1 MKKKKY
7 VDENKLSSISLYVKK
22 IENIPK
28 NFIFGMDISSLIS
41 EEESGVKYY
50 NFKDEEKDLLEIIK
64 NVGINYI
71 RIRIWNDPYDSEGHG
86 YGGGNCDMEK
96 AIKIRKRATMYGM
109 KVMASFH
116 FSDFYADPKLQKVPK
131 AWANLTFEQ
140 KAIKAKEF
148 IIESINR
155 FKEEGINL
163 GIATFGNEITNGF
176 CGETDWTKIVEILN
190 PCSKAAREIFP
201 DILIAVH
208 FTNPEKEGFQK
219 WLAQELNNNNL
230 DYDIFSTSYYG
241 FWHGTLENLK
251 NTLNFIAETYNK
263 KVLIAETSY
272 PYSRDNF
279 DLFPNTNPSYDDTLF
294 YPLTVQGQANHLYNL
309 IKTMTET
316 KNSLGVFYWEPA
328 WIPVKASNYEEYSY
342 KWETYGSG
350 WSSSYA
356 QSYDSEHYSAGG
368 CVMDNQAL
376 FNPEGKPLES
386 LKVYNL
392 IKFGN
397 EITPEE
403 DGVEDIS
410 VNPIDFTTFSLPQT
424 IKVILSNEQRI
435 IKNVNWDDNYDINK
449 AQNSD
454 NQAPTYEYNGKAGNI
469 DIKCIFQN
477 NSSNKARKFVF
488 SYYIGSKYLSPWR
501 LNSMIR
507 IRDL

>member
-1 MKKKKY
+1 MDSDSNSPGLDRETKNIPFSNEIKREEIIEPTKRNRFLSFITSKAGIITIIIIIVVIVVSVTLPIILTKKNNNNKKDDNEEKY

-96 AIKIRKRATMYGM
+96 AIKIGKRATMYGM

-163 GIATFGNEITNGF
+163 GIATLGNEITNGF

-230 DYDIFSTSYYG
+230 DYDIFSTSY
-241 FWHGTLENLK
+241 
-251 NTLNFIAETYNK
+251 
-263 KVLIAETSY
+263 
-272 PYSRDNF
+272 
-279 DLFPNTNPSYDDTLF
+279 
-294 YPLTVQGQANHLYNL
+294 
-309 IKTMTET
+309 
-316 KNSLGVFYWEPA
+316 
-328 WIPVKASNYEEYSY
+328 
-342 KWETYGSG
+342 
-350 WSSSYA
+350 
-356 QSYDSEHYSAGG
+356 
-368 CVMDNQAL
+368 
-376 FNPEGKPLES
+376 
-386 LKVYNL
+386 
-392 IKFGN
+392 
-397 EITPEE
+397 
-403 DGVEDIS
+403 
-410 VNPIDFTTFSLPQT
+410 
-424 IKVILSNEQRI
+424 
-435 IKNVNWDDNYDINK
+435 
-449 AQNSD
+449 
-454 NQAPTYEYNGKAGNI
+454 
-469 DIKCIFQN
+469 
-477 NSSNKARKFVF
+477 
-488 SYYIGSKYLSPWR
+488 
-501 LNSMIR
+501 
-507 IRDL
+507 